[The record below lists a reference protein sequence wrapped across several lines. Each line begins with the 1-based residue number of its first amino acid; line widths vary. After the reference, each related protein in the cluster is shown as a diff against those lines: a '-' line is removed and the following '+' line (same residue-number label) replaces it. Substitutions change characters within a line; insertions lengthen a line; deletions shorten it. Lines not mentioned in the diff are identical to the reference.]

1 MTQQTMFLKNTET
14 FAESLARCGVKFH
27 FAYPITPATDV
38 MKRMAVILPQYG
50 GKMLQMESELAVS
63 SALAGAACTG
73 MLCATSSSGPGMTLM
88 QEAISFMC
96 GAELPCLMLDS
107 MRVGPGD
114 GDILGAQSDYYM
126 STRGGGHGDY
136 HVPVLAPSD
145 GQEIVDLVPEGI
157 RLAYTY
163 RTPVL
168 FVFDGV
174 TAQTTETAVLPEYHD
189 YSAEYDTS
197 SWAYTGT
204 KDHPKRA
211 LITGSYSHADGY
223 VMNEHLRAKYETIRA
238 KEQQWKES
246 NTEDAELIVVAF
258 GIHGRMCKDLVANL
272 RAQGKKVGN
281 IRPVTLW
288 PFPDKAFENLP
299 STLKKILVVEMNH
312 GQMVDDVRL
321 AVNGRIRKSA
331 CSATSA
337 AWSVPMSPSALWKSS
352 AERFFRSFPEKSSQ
366 VPQWRNAG
374 HRERLYGEHH
384 VRPYS
389 SVPSQKRSAHWCFL
403 GHQEIR
409 LLDGQKPDRQQ
420 VSWRNPSDFPLRR

>member
-1 MTQQTMFLKNTET
+1 MVYNTIIRYVFKKRFGSPVCKASWKKAHGPEADVFSSIHDTVIAIEVRMTQQTMFLKNTET

-272 RAQGKKVGN
+272 RAQGKKVGS

-321 AVNGRIRKSA
+321 AVNGR
-331 CSATSA
+331 
-337 AWSVPMSPSALWKSS
+337 VPVHFFGKTGGDMPMYTL
-352 AERFFRSFPEKSSQ
+352 AEMTAE
-366 VPQWRNAG
+366 VN
-374 HRERLYGEHH
+374 
-384 VRPYS
+384 
-389 SVPSQKRSAHWCFL
+389 
-403 GHQEIR
+403 R
-409 LLDGQKPDRQQ
+409 LLEE
-420 VSWRNPSDFPLRR
+420 

>member
-1 MTQQTMFLKNTET
+1 MPFREKARSKVSCRHPEKGSRTCGWCFSASFTTFVIAIEVRMTQQTMFLKNTET

-50 GKMLQMESELAVS
+50 GRMVQMESELAVS

-174 TAQTTETAVLPEYHD
+174 TAQTTETAVLPDYHD
-189 YSAEYDTS
+189 YSAEFDTS

-223 VMNEHLRAKYETIRA
+223 VMNEHLRAKYEVIRA
-238 KEQQWKES
+238 EEQRWKEDR
-246 NTEDAELIVVAF
+246 TEDAELIVVAF

-272 RAQGKKVGN
+272 RAQGKKVGS

-321 AVNGRIRKSA
+321 AVNGR
-331 CSATSA
+331 
-337 AWSVPMSPSALWKSS
+337 VPVHFFGKTGGDMPMYTL
-352 AERFFRSFPEKSSQ
+352 AEMTAEA
-366 VPQWRNAG
+366 N
-374 HRERLYGEHH
+374 
-384 VRPYS
+384 
-389 SVPSQKRSAHWCFL
+389 
-403 GHQEIR
+403 R
-409 LLDGQKPDRQQ
+409 LLEE
-420 VSWRNPSDFPLRR
+420 

>member
-1 MTQQTMFLKNTET
+1 MVYNTIIRYVFKKRFGSPVYASILKKAHEPEADVFSSIHDTVIAIEVRMTQQTMFLKNTET

-272 RAQGKKVGN
+272 RAQGKKVGS

-321 AVNGRIRKSA
+321 AVNGR
-331 CSATSA
+331 
-337 AWSVPMSPSALWKSS
+337 VPVYFFGKTGGDMPMYTL
-352 AERFFRSFPEKSSQ
+352 AEMTAE
-366 VPQWRNAG
+366 VN
-374 HRERLYGEHH
+374 
-384 VRPYS
+384 
-389 SVPSQKRSAHWCFL
+389 
-403 GHQEIR
+403 R
-409 LLDGQKPDRQQ
+409 LLEE
-420 VSWRNPSDFPLRR
+420 

>member
-1 MTQQTMFLKNTET
+1 MVHCTIIRYIYLAIFERSIAFKSHLASRKRLTNLRLGFLAQFTTVIAIEVRMTQQTMFLKNTET
-14 FAESLARCGVKFH
+14 FAESLARCGVQFH

-50 GKMLQMESELAVS
+50 GKMMQMESELAVS
-63 SALAGAACTG
+63 SALAGAASTG
-73 MLCATSSSGPGMTLM
+73 TLCATSSSGPGMTLM

-96 GAELPCLMLDS
+96 GAELPCLLLDS

-126 STRGGGHGDY
+126 ATRGGGHGDY

-189 YSAEYDTS
+189 YSADFDTS
-197 SWAYTGT
+197 AWAYTGT
-204 KDHPKRA
+204 RDHPKRA

-223 VMNEHLRAKYETIRA
+223 AMNEHLRAKYEIIRS
-238 KEQQWKES
+238 KEQQWKENS
-246 NTEDAELIVVAF
+246 IEDAELIVVAF

-272 RAQGKKVGN
+272 RASGKKVGS

-288 PFPDKAFENLP
+288 PFPDKAFEDLP

-321 AVNGRIRKSA
+321 AINGR
-331 CSATSA
+331 
-337 AWSVPMSPSALWKSS
+337 VPVHFFGKTGGDMPMYTL
-352 AERFFRSFPEKSSQ
+352 AEMTAEA
-366 VPQWRNAG
+366 N
-374 HRERLYGEHH
+374 
-384 VRPYS
+384 
-389 SVPSQKRSAHWCFL
+389 
-403 GHQEIR
+403 R
-409 LLDGQKPDRQQ
+409 LLEE
-420 VSWRNPSDFPLRR
+420 

>member
-1 MTQQTMFLKNTET
+1 MCDFQFRL
-14 FAESLARCGVKFH
+14 
-27 FAYPITPATDV
+27 
-38 MKRMAVILPQYG
+38 
-50 GKMLQMESELAVS
+50 
-63 SALAGAACTG
+63 
-73 MLCATSSSGPGMTLM
+73 GMTLM

-272 RAQGKKVGN
+272 RAQGKKVGS

-321 AVNGRIRKSA
+321 AVNGR
-331 CSATSA
+331 
-337 AWSVPMSPSALWKSS
+337 VPVHFFGKTGGDMPMYTL
-352 AERFFRSFPEKSSQ
+352 AEMTAEVNRLLRSN
-366 VPQWRNAG
+366 RNAKSQRETRQDSESG
-374 HRERLYGEHH
+374 QADQLLPRLRSRHRHPPG
-384 VRPYS
+384 
-389 SVPSQKRSAHWCFL
+389 
-403 GHQEIR
+403 G
-409 LLDGQKPDRQQ
+409 
-420 VSWRNPSDFPLRR
+420 